1 MGIQRVT
8 ACSLVQNLKKKNH
21 NMVMERNSLNI
32 TAYPMHFFITAWD
45 YSDIIWKFLDNV
57 NRALY

>member
-1 MGIQRVT
+1 
-8 ACSLVQNLKKKNH
+8 
-21 NMVMERNSLNI
+21 MVMERNSLNI